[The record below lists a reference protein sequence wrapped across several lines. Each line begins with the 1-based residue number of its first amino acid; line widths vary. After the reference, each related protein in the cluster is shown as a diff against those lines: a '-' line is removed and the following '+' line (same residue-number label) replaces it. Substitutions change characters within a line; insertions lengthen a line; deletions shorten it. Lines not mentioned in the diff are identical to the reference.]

1 MEPKIIVMIVT
12 LAMPNGD
19 SGVHVKPMP
28 TVDRCVAEANIEAS
42 DPFVRHVECSE
53 LENGK
58 LLLNFRFENGGAEG
72 AVGTGSTRPKR
83 PGFAS

>member
-28 TVDRCVAEANIEAS
+28 TVAHCVKEANIEAS
-42 DPFVRHVECSE
+42 DPFVAHVECSE
-53 LENGK
+53 LDDGK
-58 LLLNFRFENGGAEG
+58 LLLDFKWQSSNKTGA
-72 AVGTGSTRPKR
+72 STRAKK
-83 PGFAS
+83 PGFPS

>member
-28 TVDRCVAEANIEAS
+28 TVDHCVQEANIEAS
-42 DPFVRHVECSE
+42 DPFVAHVECSE
-53 LENGK
+53 LADGK
-58 LLLNFRFENGGAEG
+58 LLLDFKLQEKSSEQSEAK
-72 AVGTGSTRPKR
+72 KR
-83 PGFAS
+83 RFAS

>member
-28 TVDRCVAEANIEAS
+28 TVAHCVKEANIKAS
-42 DPFVRHVECSE
+42 DPFVAHVECSE
-53 LENGK
+53 LSDGK
-58 LLLNFRFENGGAEG
+58 LLLDFKWQGAQKSG
-72 AVGTGSTRPKR
+72 AGSVPKK
-83 PGFAS
+83 PEFAS

>member
-28 TVDRCVAEANIEAS
+28 TVDRCVTEANIEAS
-42 DPFVRHVECSE
+42 DPFVAHVECSE
-53 LENGK
+53 LADGK
-58 LLLNFRFENGGAEG
+58 LLLDFKWRDEGKKEG
-72 AVGTGSTRPKR
+72 ATGLEKSETEPRV
-83 PGFAS
+83 AS

>member
-19 SGVHVKPMP
+19 SGVQVKPMP
-28 TVDRCVAEANIEAS
+28 TVDRCVAQASIEAS

-53 LENGK
+53 LDDGK
-58 LLLNFRFENGGAEG
+58 LLLDFKWQGDDVPAGLA
-72 AVGTGSTRPKR
+72 KK
-83 PGFAS
+83 PGVRS